1 MKYFTISTVKQ
12 WTKKKEIMLLLFVL
26 ENHDL
31 LKSKNKGLEPEWS
44 WRAVQ
49 AIFWF
54 ITGVV
59 LSDIHQGTDNE
70 WRSVKS
76 IRRDIINQ
84 ALLYLYKS
92 MSKNPNPNGERFSE
106 IIPIRKSGVHMHHP
120 IIYEYDFPPSQLTKH
135 STKYMIS
142 ELIKGKCISLLN
154 GDHQVVTCYE
164 KEYVKEVPL
173 WMKKISRI
181 QHNY

>member
-92 MSKNPNPNGERFSE
+92 MSKNPNPNGERLSE
-106 IIPIRKSGVHMHHP
+106 IIPIRKSGVHQHHTNN
-120 IIYEYDFPPSQLTKH
+120 YKYDIPPAQLH
-135 STKYMIS
+135 RYPTKYMIS
-142 ELIKGKCISLLN
+142 ELIRGECTALLA
-154 GDHQVVTCYE
+154 GDHFGVTGYE
-164 KEYVKEVPL
+164 KKWWKKVPR
-173 WMKKISRI
+173 WMKKLSRF